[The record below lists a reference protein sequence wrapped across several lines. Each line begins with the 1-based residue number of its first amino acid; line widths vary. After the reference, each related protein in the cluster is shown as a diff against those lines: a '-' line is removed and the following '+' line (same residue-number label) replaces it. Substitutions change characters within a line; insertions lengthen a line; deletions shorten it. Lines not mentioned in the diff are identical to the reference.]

1 MKDKRQF
8 IVWGLG
14 RFGSSVA
21 ETLTAL
27 GHEVLGIDNNEDV
40 VENMADKLTH
50 AVVCDVIDE
59 KTVNSLGIRNFDVG
73 IVAIG
78 TLEPSLLATM
88 LLREAGLKTI
98 VAKASNALHGKMLE
112 KLGATKIIYPE
123 RDMGRRV
130 GHNLAYTNI
139 LDFVE
144 LSDNICLM
152 EVNLT
157 RKVVGKSLAELDV
170 QARRWRHG
178 HHRPR
183 AACDL
188 HYGARRRRRDPQR
201 HRDVPGHL
209 FRCLRHPAPERGKL
223 GA

>member
-1 MKDKRQF
+1 MEKTKQF
-8 IVWGLG
+8 VVWGLG

-21 ETLTAL
+21 VTLADM

-73 IVAIG
+73 VVAIG
-78 TLEPSLLATM
+78 NLEPSLLAT
-88 LLREAGLKTI
+88 LLLKEAGLKTI
-98 VAKASNALHGKMLE
+98 VAKASNPIHGKMLK

-152 EVNLT
+152 EVNLSQSMA
-157 RKVVGKSLAELDV
+157 GKSLAELDV
-170 QARRWRHG
+170 RRKYQVNVV
-178 HHRPR
+178 
-183 AACDL
+183 AVK
-188 HYGARRRRRDPQR
+188 
-201 HRDVPGHL
+201 HRDGATEKTLEPSKPLQEGDLLVL
-209 FRCLRHPAPERGKL
+209 L
-223 GA
+223 GSRKSVEALEDGI

>member
-21 ETLTAL
+21 ETLTSL

-50 AVVCDVIDE
+50 TVVCDVIDE

-73 IVAIG
+73 VVAIG
-78 TLEPSLLATM
+78 NLEPSLLAT
-88 LLREAGLKTI
+88 LLLKEAGLKTI
-98 VAKASNALHGKMLE
+98 VAKASNPIHGKMLK

-152 EVNLT
+152 EVNLSQSMA
-157 RKVVGKSLAELDV
+157 GKSLAELDV
-170 QARRWRHG
+170 RRKYQVNVV
-178 HHRPR
+178 
-183 AACDL
+183 AVK
-188 HYGARRRRRDPQR
+188 
-201 HRDVPGHL
+201 HRDGSTEMTLEPTKPLAEGDLLVVIGSRKSVEAL
-209 FRCLRHPAPERGKL
+209 EDGI
-223 GA
+223 

>member
-50 AVVCDVIDE
+50 AVICDVIDE
-59 KTVNSLGIRNFDVG
+59 KTVRSLGVRNFDVG

-88 LLREAGLKTI
+88 LLKEAGVKTI
-98 VAKASNALHGKMLE
+98 VAKASNAIHAKMLK
-112 KLGATKIIYPE
+112 KLGATQIISPE

-130 GHNLAYTNI
+130 AHNLAYTNI
-139 LDFVE
+139 MDFVE
-144 LSDNICLM
+144 LSDNICFM
-152 EVNLT
+152 EVKLT
-157 RKVVGKSLAELDV
+157 PAMYGKSLVEMDV
-170 QARRWRHG
+170 RRKYNVNVVAVKHKDGTSEMTLEPNQPMQEGDMLMVIGTRKSVEALEDG
-178 HHRPR
+178 I
-183 AACDL
+183 
-188 HYGARRRRRDPQR
+188 
-201 HRDVPGHL
+201 
-209 FRCLRHPAPERGKL
+209 
-223 GA
+223 

>member
-21 ETLTAL
+21 ETLTSL

-50 AVVCDVIDE
+50 AAVCDVIE

-73 IVAIG
+73 VVAIG
-78 TLEPSLLATM
+78 NLEPSLLAT
-88 LLREAGLKTI
+88 LLLKEAGLKTI
-98 VAKASNALHGKMLE
+98 VAKASNPIHGKMLK

-152 EVNLT
+152 EVNLSQSMA
-157 RKVVGKSLAELDV
+157 GKSLAELDV
-170 QARRWRHG
+170 RRKYQVNVV
-178 HHRPR
+178 
-183 AACDL
+183 AVK
-188 HYGARRRRRDPQR
+188 
-201 HRDVPGHL
+201 HRDGSTEMTLEPTKPLQEGDLLVVIGSRKSVEAL
-209 FRCLRHPAPERGKL
+209 EDGI
-223 GA
+223 

>member
-21 ETLTAL
+21 ETLTSL

-40 VENMADKLTH
+40 VENMADKLPH

-73 IVAIG
+73 VVAIG
-78 TLEPSLLATM
+78 NLEPSLLAT
-88 LLREAGLKTI
+88 LLLKEAGLKTI
-98 VAKASNALHGKMLE
+98 VAKASNPIHGKMLK

-152 EVNLT
+152 EVNLSQSMA
-157 RKVVGKSLAELDV
+157 GKSLAELDV
-170 QARRWRHG
+170 RRKYQVNVV
-178 HHRPR
+178 
-183 AACDL
+183 AVK
-188 HYGARRRRRDPQR
+188 
-201 HRDVPGHL
+201 HRDGSTEMTLEPTKPLQEGDLLVVIGSRKSVEAL
-209 FRCLRHPAPERGKL
+209 EDGI
-223 GA
+223 

>member
-59 KTVNSLGIRNFDVG
+59 KTVRSLGVRNFDVG

-88 LLREAGLKTI
+88 LLKEAGIKTI
-98 VAKASNALHGKMLE
+98 VAKASNAIHAKMLK
-112 KLGATKIIYPE
+112 KLGATQIVSPE

-130 GHNLAYTNI
+130 AHNLAYTNI
-139 LDFVE
+139 MDFVE
-144 LSDNICLM
+144 LSDNICFM
-152 EVNLT
+152 EVKLT
-157 RKVVGKSLAELDV
+157 PAMYGKSLVEMDV
-170 QARRWRHG
+170 RRNYNVNVVAVKHKDG
-178 HHRPR
+178 TSEMTLEPNRPMQEGDMLMVIGTR
-183 AACDL
+183 KSVEALED
-188 HYGARRRRRDPQR
+188 GI
-201 HRDVPGHL
+201 
-209 FRCLRHPAPERGKL
+209 
-223 GA
+223 

>member
-14 RFGSSVA
+14 RFGSSIA

-40 VENMADKLTH
+40 VEDMADKLTH

-59 KTVNSLGIRNFDVG
+59 KTVRSLGVRNFDVG

-88 LLREAGLKTI
+88 LLKEAGVKTI
-98 VAKASNALHGKMLE
+98 VAKASNAIHAKMLK
-112 KLGATKIIYPE
+112 KLGATQIISPE

-130 GHNLAYTNI
+130 AHNLAYTNI
-139 LDFVE
+139 MDFVE

-152 EVNLT
+152 EVKLT
-157 RKVVGKSLAELDV
+157 PAMYGKSLAEMDV
-170 QARRWRHG
+170 RKKYNVNVVAVKHKDGTSEMTLEPNKPMKDGDMLVVIGTRKSVEALEDG
-178 HHRPR
+178 I
-183 AACDL
+183 
-188 HYGARRRRRDPQR
+188 
-201 HRDVPGHL
+201 
-209 FRCLRHPAPERGKL
+209 
-223 GA
+223 

>member
-14 RFGSSVA
+14 RFGSSIA
-21 ETLTAL
+21 ETLTTM

-40 VENMADKLTH
+40 VENMEDKLTH

-59 KTVNSLGIRNFDVG
+59 KTVKSLGVRNFDVG

-88 LLREAGLKTI
+88 LLKEAGVKTI
-98 VAKASNALHGKMLE
+98 VAKASNAIHAKMLK
-112 KLGATKIIYPE
+112 KLGATQIISPE

-130 GHNLAYTNI
+130 AHNLAYTNI
-139 LDFVE
+139 MDFVE

-152 EVNLT
+152 EVKLT
-157 RKVVGKSLAELDV
+157 PAMYGKSLAEMDV
-170 QARRWRHG
+170 RKKYNVNVVAVKHKDGTSEMTLEPNKPMKNGDMLVVIGTRKSVEALEDG
-178 HHRPR
+178 I
-183 AACDL
+183 
-188 HYGARRRRRDPQR
+188 
-201 HRDVPGHL
+201 
-209 FRCLRHPAPERGKL
+209 
-223 GA
+223 

>member
-27 GHEVLGIDNNEDV
+27 WHEVLGIDNNEDV

-59 KTVNSLGIRNFDVG
+59 KTVRSLGVRNFDVG

-88 LLREAGLKTI
+88 LLKEAGVKTI
-98 VAKASNALHGKMLE
+98 VAKASNAIHAKMLK
-112 KLGATKIIYPE
+112 KLGATQIISPE

-130 GHNLAYTNI
+130 AHNLAYTNI
-139 LDFVE
+139 MDFVE
-144 LSDNICLM
+144 LSDNICFM
-152 EVNLT
+152 EVKLT
-157 RKVVGKSLAELDV
+157 PAMYGKSLVEMDV
-170 QARRWRHG
+170 RRKYNVNVVAVKHKDGTSEMTLEPNQPMQEGDMLMVIGTRKSVEALEDG
-178 HHRPR
+178 I
-183 AACDL
+183 
-188 HYGARRRRRDPQR
+188 
-201 HRDVPGHL
+201 
-209 FRCLRHPAPERGKL
+209 
-223 GA
+223 

>member
-14 RFGSSVA
+14 RFGSSIA
-21 ETLTAL
+21 ETLTTM

-40 VENMADKLTH
+40 VENMEDKLTH

-59 KTVNSLGIRNFDVG
+59 KTVKSLGVRNFDVG

-88 LLREAGLKTI
+88 LLKEAGVKTI
-98 VAKASNALHGKMLE
+98 VAKASNAIHAKMLK
-112 KLGATKIIYPE
+112 KLGATQSISPE

-130 GHNLAYTNI
+130 AHNLAYTNI
-139 LDFVE
+139 MDFVE

-152 EVNLT
+152 EVKLT
-157 RKVVGKSLAELDV
+157 PAMYGKSLAEMDV
-170 QARRWRHG
+170 RKKYNVNVVAVKHKDGTSEMTLEPNKPMKDGDMLVVIGTRKSVEALEDG
-178 HHRPR
+178 I
-183 AACDL
+183 
-188 HYGARRRRRDPQR
+188 
-201 HRDVPGHL
+201 
-209 FRCLRHPAPERGKL
+209 
-223 GA
+223 

>member
-14 RFGSSVA
+14 RFGSSIA
-21 ETLTAL
+21 ETLTAM

-59 KTVNSLGIRNFDVG
+59 KTVKSLGVRNFDVG

-88 LLREAGLKTI
+88 LLKEAGVKTI
-98 VAKASNALHGKMLE
+98 VAKASNAIHAKMLK
-112 KLGATKIIYPE
+112 KLGATQIISPE

-130 GHNLAYTNI
+130 AHNLAYTNI
-139 LDFVE
+139 MDFVE

-152 EVNLT
+152 EVKLT
-157 RKVVGKSLAELDV
+157 PAMYGKSLAEMDV
-170 QARRWRHG
+170 RKKYNVNVVAVKHKDGTSEMTLEPNKPMKNGDMLVVIGTRKSVEALEDG
-178 HHRPR
+178 I
-183 AACDL
+183 
-188 HYGARRRRRDPQR
+188 
-201 HRDVPGHL
+201 
-209 FRCLRHPAPERGKL
+209 
-223 GA
+223 

>member
-14 RFGSSVA
+14 RFGSSIA
-21 ETLTAL
+21 ETLTTM

-40 VENMADKLTH
+40 VENMEDKLTH

-59 KTVNSLGIRNFDVG
+59 KTVKSLGVRNFDVG

-88 LLREAGLKTI
+88 LLKEAGVKTI
-98 VAKASNALHGKMLE
+98 VAKASNAIHAKMLK
-112 KLGATKIIYPE
+112 KLGATQIISPE

-130 GHNLAYTNI
+130 AHNLAYTNI
-139 LDFVE
+139 MDFVE

-152 EVNLT
+152 EVKLT
-157 RKVVGKSLAELDV
+157 PAMYGKSLAEMDV
-170 QARRWRHG
+170 RKKYNVNVVAVKHKDGTSEMTLEPNKPMKDGDMLVVIGTRKSVEALEDG
-178 HHRPR
+178 I
-183 AACDL
+183 
-188 HYGARRRRRDPQR
+188 
-201 HRDVPGHL
+201 
-209 FRCLRHPAPERGKL
+209 
-223 GA
+223 

>member
-59 KTVNSLGIRNFDVG
+59 KTVRSLGVRNFDVG

-88 LLREAGLKTI
+88 LLKEAGVKTI
-98 VAKASNALHGKMLE
+98 VAKASNVIHAKMLK
-112 KLGATKIIYPE
+112 KLGATQIISPE

-130 GHNLAYTNI
+130 AHNLAYTNI
-139 LDFVE
+139 MDFVE
-144 LSDNICLM
+144 LSDNICFM
-152 EVNLT
+152 EVKLT
-157 RKVVGKSLAELDV
+157 PAMYGKSLVEMDV
-170 QARRWRHG
+170 RRKYNVNVVAVKHKDG
-178 HHRPR
+178 TSEMTLEPNRPMQEGDMLMVIGTR
-183 AACDL
+183 KSVEALED
-188 HYGARRRRRDPQR
+188 GI
-201 HRDVPGHL
+201 
-209 FRCLRHPAPERGKL
+209 
-223 GA
+223 